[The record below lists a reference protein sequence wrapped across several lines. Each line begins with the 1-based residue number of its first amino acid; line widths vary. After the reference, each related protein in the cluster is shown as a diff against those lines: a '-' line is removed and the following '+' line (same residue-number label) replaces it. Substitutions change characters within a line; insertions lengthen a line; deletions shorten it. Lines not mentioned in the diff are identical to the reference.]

1 MIALIAAAAVS
12 VPVYGLVKVDGHWFF
27 RTPEGTPM
35 WSLGPTCTDLGE
47 AKVDPKNPGFS
58 AMAVYGSEEKWA
70 AAINANLKDWG
81 FNSVGGW
88 SAGQKL
94 AFPYFTVLHLGAY
107 NRAPYGDLFSK
118 ETEEYL
124 DKAAKDQIVPILN
137 DPRNVGYFSD
147 NELGWWRESLFAY
160 YRDLAPDSAGRKAW
174 EASIRRY
181 YKNDFSRVKREWT
194 GTGESFADLGRN
206 MRLIP
211 GAGGMRCVT
220 AFQTDLTTFYY
231 KLVQRLIRKY
241 DPKRMVMGDRYCQF
255 YYPNVAK
262 SSAKFIDV
270 ASTNLGADW
279 NNGEVSH
286 FFLDTLHRATQKP
299 VVITEFYMAAM
310 ENRSGNKNSSGG
322 FPVVQTQKERA
333 SAVKK
338 YLAELSSRPFVIG
351 AHWFQYYDEPTFG
364 RKDGENYNMGLVDI
378 YGKPYD
384 ELIDV
389 FRSFKPSKPTPRLG
403 TIAKAPLDALT
414 SLRNWDKRSIVV
426 PHEKDLAFGDLYLA
440 KDAGHLYVG
449 LYAMDFV
456 DESLYADGKIPEVDR
471 PHLQLKLNGKSISVR
486 FGGKNRPATVTGK
499 AEVKA
504 IDGIRHSVMLKISA
518 PTGKVTISGT
528 LSSHGG
534 AYRMRWPNQ
543 VHLDK

>member
-1 MIALIAAAAVS
+1 
-12 VPVYGLVKVDGHWFF
+12 
-27 RTPEGTPM
+27 
-35 WSLGPTCTDLGE
+35 
-47 AKVDPKNPGFS
+47 
-58 AMAVYGSEEKWA
+58 
-70 AAINANLKDWG
+70 
-81 FNSVGGW
+81 
-88 SAGQKL
+88 
-94 AFPYFTVLHLGAY
+94 
-107 NRAPYGDLFSK
+107 
-118 ETEEYL
+118 
-124 DKAAKDQIVPILN
+124 
-137 DPRNVGYFSD
+137 
-147 NELGWWRESLFAY
+147 
-160 YRDLAPDSAGRKAW
+160 
-174 EASIRRY
+174 
-181 YKNDFSRVKREWT
+181 
-194 GTGESFADLGRN
+194 
-206 MRLIP
+206 
-211 GAGGMRCVT
+211 
-220 AFQTDLTTFYY
+220 
-231 KLVQRLIRKY
+231 
-241 DPKRMVMGDRYCQF
+241 
-255 YYPNVAK
+255 
-262 SSAKFIDV
+262 
-270 ASTNLGADW
+270 
-279 NNGEVSH
+279 
-286 FFLDTLHRATQKP
+286 
-299 VVITEFYMAAM
+299 M

-333 SAVKK
+333 AAVKK

-403 TIAKAPLDALT
+403 KIAKAPADALI

-426 PHEKDLAFGDLYLA
+426 PYEKDLAFGDLYLA
-440 KDAGHLYVG
+440 KDAGHIYVG

-456 DESLYADGKIPEVDR
+456 DESLYADGKIPGVDR
-471 PHLQLKLNGKSISVR
+471 PHLQLKLNGHSISVR